1 MRRVSVQAEFLLE
14 PLPVFRFCLQ
24 QLDNRGIDM
33 NAPSACQ
40 GLRRAEHFSIRS
52 DQSACSAI
60 ACTGATATNRSHF
73 CRVQTR
79 FAPWP
84 PVDQCPFAA
93 EVRRSSSCAA
103 RPTSPGRIVG
113 CLDDTHLD
121 STKQPCIFSPP
132 LGCTPVD
139 LSASASTASA
149 RQFAWRPC
157 GTWDKADGPLP
168 Q

>member
-40 GLRRAEHFSIRS
+40 GLRRAEHFSSAPSNPTVRRS
-52 DQSACSAI
+52 LALDRPRRTDRTSAESKRASRHGRRWTSAP
-60 ACTGATATNRSHF
+60 S
-73 CRVQTR
+73 
-79 FAPWP
+79 
-84 PVDQCPFAA
+84 AA

-113 CLDDTHLD
+113 CFADTHLYP
-121 STKQPCIFSPP
+121 TKQPCIFSPP